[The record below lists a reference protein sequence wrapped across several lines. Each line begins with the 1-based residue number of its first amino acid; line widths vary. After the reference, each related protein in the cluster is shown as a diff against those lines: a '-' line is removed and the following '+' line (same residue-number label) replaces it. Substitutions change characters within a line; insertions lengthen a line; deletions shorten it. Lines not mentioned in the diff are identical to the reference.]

1 MAIVIVNIIMQIM
14 VDCCKLFLP
23 YYIQDMPPL
32 FANRPISDKRK
43 KEIERINDEI
53 IKMRKKGEL

>member
-1 MAIVIVNIIMQIM
+1 MAIVIVNMIMQIM
-14 VDCCKLFLP
+14 VDCCKSSFP
-23 YYIQDMPPL
+23 YLIKDMPPL

-53 IKMRKKGEL
+53 IKMRKNGEL

>member
-1 MAIVIVNIIMQIM
+1 
-14 VDCCKLFLP
+14 
-23 YYIQDMPPL
+23 MPPL

-53 IKMRKKGEL
+53 IKMRKNGEL

>member
-1 MAIVIVNIIMQIM
+1 M
-14 VDCCKLFLP
+14 DCCKLFLP

-32 FANRPISDKRK
+32 FANRPSSDKRK

-53 IKMRKKGEL
+53 IKMRKNGEL

>member
-1 MAIVIVNIIMQIM
+1 MQIM

-32 FANRPISDKRK
+32 FTNRPISDKRK

-53 IKMRKKGEL
+53 IKMRKNGEL